1 MKKLLLTTTF
11 LLFTSSISAQEITTC
26 TVVDPV
32 VTVRCAGELYSIR
45 QLSPDPDFDRELKRQ
60 WRLVAPMRDGIPHVD
75 APLVEVP
82 VKAGQQVKAIITED
96 RFQPI
101 GTCEVRW
108 YQAIKKQ
115 RKDREGERISIPAM
129 PDDCQPWYGKKP

>member
-1 MKKLLLTTTF
+1 MIELLLLA
-11 LLFTSSISAQEITTC
+11 LLQTPPKPVTC
-26 TVVDPV
+26 TVVEPV
-32 VTVRCAGELYSIR
+32 VIVRCAGELYDIR
-45 QLSPDPDFDRELKRQ
+45 QLSPDPDFDKELKRQ

-75 APLVEVP
+75 APLMEVP
-82 VKAGQQVKAIITED
+82 VKHGQQVKAIITED

-115 RKDREGERISIPAM
+115 RKEGELTSISGM
-129 PDDCQPWYGKKP
+129 PDDCQPVRH